1 MTLIDTI
8 LTNLRRILGKAPP
21 GPLRSPAPIQRLFI
35 AHCRSFRELLTANHQ
50 ALEAMAEMEQ
60 ALRDGRT
67 LSMTFIRAK
76 ATSVA
81 VNVYK
86 IVDNLNKISDGRY
99 HVLVAVFN
107 RLQQTIDALL
117 ESRTPGASELL
128 ILPLEKIGRHQVELA
143 GEKMAN
149 LGEVGALAGMR
160 IPPGFAITSAATQH
174 FFHHN
179 QLYPAIN
186 HIFQQMDIANLED
199 LHAKSAII
207 REMIRNRPLPHEL
220 ETRIYQEYDALAAT
234 RPNLLVAVRSSALG
248 EDLGQASFAGLYH
261 TELQVDRARLV
272 AAYKAVL
279 ASKYSPAAIS
289 YRLAKGYRHEETEM
303 CVGCLAMIEAAVS
316 GICYSRSVGG
326 SEDTLDIFFAA
337 SSAQGIVDGT
347 RSTHH
352 FRLERT
358 PPHRLIQ
365 PTLCPEIPEQPL
377 TDSQAVDLAA
387 MAMALENHFGA
398 PQDIEWSIDPAGD
411 LYILQSR
418 PISVAGQAMASSSL
432 PALEDERVLLRGGVT
447 GCDGVGSGPVYIV
460 RTTAE
465 MLQCPKNAVL
475 VVKHPLPEWA
485 PLLKRAAA
493 LIAETGSAAGHLATL
508 SREFGLP
515 SLLALPRAIET
526 LHNDAIVTVDAGNR
540 VVYRDRI
547 EELLRETKPKLNPM
561 EGSPIQKT
569 LQAVLAHIA
578 PLHLLDPN
586 AADFQ
591 PANCR
596 TMHDITRFC
605 HERSVIEMFAF
616 GDRHHFDQGAAKRI
630 INNTATQ
637 WWVINLEDGFHPEY
651 ALDRPA
657 ISVADI
663 ISRPMLALWEGM
675 HAVPWEGP
683 PPAPLTTMASFLVQS
698 AMRPGLD
705 PSLSSHLSQKNYFLI
720 SKNYCN
726 LSVRLGYHYAMI
738 EAMVGRRPVDRY
750 ITFHFKGGAA
760 GEEQRFRRIEL
771 LADVLAKFDF
781 RIDLI
786 GDGLTARI
794 EHGTEAFLYDRL
806 KILGYLTIHTRQI
819 DMVLTDARAQQL
831 YSETF
836 IQEIEEMLNHD
847 Q

>member
-8 LTNLRRILGKAPP
+8 LTTLRRILGKAPP
-21 GPLRSPAPIQRLFI
+21 VPLRSPAATQRLFI
-35 AHCRSFRELLTANHQ
+35 AHCRSFRELLAANNQ

-76 ATSVA
+76 STAVA

-86 IVDNLNKISDGRY
+86 IVANLNKISDGRY
-99 HVLVAVFN
+99 HGLVAVFT
-107 RLQQTIDALL
+107 RVQQTIDALL
-117 ESRTPGASELL
+117 ENRPSGACELL
-128 ILPLEKIGRHQVELA
+128 ILPLDKIDRCQVELT

-160 IPPGFAITSAATQH
+160 IPPGFAITTAATQQ
-174 FFHHN
+174 FFGHN
-179 QLYPAIN
+179 QLYPKIN

-199 LHAKSAII
+199 LHCKSAAI
-207 REMIRNRPLPHEL
+207 REMIRNCPLPPEL
-220 ETRIYQEYDALAAT
+220 APRLYHAYDTLAAT

-261 TELQVDRARLV
+261 TELQVDRAHLV
-272 AAYKAVL
+272 DAYKAVL
-279 ASKYSPAAIS
+279 ASKYSPSAIS

-316 GICYSRSVGG
+316 GLCYSRSVAG
-326 SEDTLDIFFAA
+326 SGDTLDIFFAA
-337 SSAQGIVDGT
+337 GSAQGIVDGT

-352 FRLERT
+352 FLLERT
-358 PPHRLIQ
+358 PPHHLVQR
-365 PTLCPEIPEQPL
+365 TLCPETPGALL
-377 TDSQAVDLAA
+377 TEPRAVDLAA

-418 PISVAGQAMASSSL
+418 PISMTGQAMASSSL
-432 PALEDERVLLRGGVT
+432 PALEDERMLLSGGVT
-447 GCDGVGSGPVYIV
+447 GCAGVGSGPVWIV

-493 LIAETGSAAGHLATL
+493 LIAETGSEAGHLATL

-526 LHNDAIVTVDAGNR
+526 LHNGAMVTVDAGNR
-540 VVYRDRI
+540 AVYRGRI
-547 EELLRETKPKLNPM
+547 EELLRETKPKPNPM
-561 EGSPIQKT
+561 EGSPVQKT

-578 PLHLLDPN
+578 PLHLLDPT

-630 INNTATQ
+630 RDNTVTE
-637 WWVINLEDGFHPEY
+637 WWVINLEDGFHPDSM
-651 ALDRPA
+651 LDGPE
-657 ISVADI
+657 ITVADI
-663 ISRPMLALWEGM
+663 VSQPMLALWEGM
-675 HAVPWEGP
+675 HARPWEGP
-683 PPAPLTTMASFLVQS
+683 PPVPLTTMATFLVQS
-698 AMRPGLD
+698 AIRAGLD
-705 PSLSSHLSQKNYFLI
+705 PTLSSLPGQKNYFLI

-738 EAMVGRRPVDRY
+738 ETMVGRRPVDRY

-760 GEEQRFRRIEL
+760 ADGQRIRRIEL

-786 GDGLTARI
+786 GDGLTARL
-794 EHGTEAFLYDRL
+794 EHGTETFLYDRL

-831 YSETF
+831 YSKNF